1 MKGVFRLA
9 AVFAITLLT
18 TTEIGAFVNHHP
30 LALDTPKYE
39 CSTLLYET
47 STAQDEET
55 QQKACYYRAPVTNE
69 WKPRID
75 ISNLKVGQPLNGT
88 VVQELLDGT
97 TGPKIYL
104 DCGVCRRDKYGKW
117 QIANG
122 MMRLGDG
129 GTHHKKKASV
139 TRKRAT
145 RLRQRAVVPVI
156 VSRIYPSCAQFEVVT
171 DDVVLPEIPLLIP
184 ASTLQPGQELVGTV
198 TKVLP
203 FGVFVD
209 VGANRRGLLHIQ
221 KVADLYQHYIDKEK
235 GLEQA
240 GLERGARIRVA
251 VLENERK
258 RLFLDFTKDVKQQ
271 AAQQVEAEAA
281 EKESDSVVETTM
293 VSEERIPVEEKQEQS
308 GEKEKSSYASISDEE
323 AAAWAAYAGMEE
335 EEEEHI
341 YEEDNDDYDE
351 DKDIEDALGLGS
363 Y

>member
-1 MKGVFRLA
+1 
-9 AVFAITLLT
+9 
-18 TTEIGAFVNHHP
+18 
-30 LALDTPKYE
+30 
-39 CSTLLYET
+39 
-47 STAQDEET
+47 
-55 QQKACYYRAPVTNE
+55 
-69 WKPRID
+69 
-75 ISNLKVGQPLNGT
+75 VGQPLNGT

-122 MMRLGDG
+122 MMRLG
-129 GTHHKKKASV
+129 GTNRNKASV